1 MIVLSNPLNYS
12 LLEGILIKAA
22 NEIIREALRDFVLF
36 VENFKY
42 CCLPLLLE
50 LNFALLIVA
59 MALLFFCKVSG
70 RRRSS
75 SGNVESAARYTM
87 LMAILTFPEQSLATV
102 MLKPI
107 SILVDKALAPF

>member
-1 MIVLSNPLNYS
+1 
-12 LLEGILIKAA
+12 LLEGVLIKAT
-22 NEIIREALRDFVLF
+22 NKIIRKALRDFVLF
-36 VENFKY
+36 IKNFKY

-50 LNFALLIVA
+50 FNFALLIVA
-59 MALLFFCKVSG
+59 MALLFLCKVLG
-70 RRRSS
+70 RRRGS

-87 LMAILTFPEQSLATV
+87 LMTILAFLEQSLATM